1 VSDSRRVARVV
12 LDSRLPQ
19 LSRLFDYLIPPELD
33 VQQGVRVR
41 VPLRSAKRLAEGY
54 VIECSSET
62 EHSGKLAAI
71 AELVSPVPVLPPRLW
86 NLASTVASRSA
97 GNAADVLRLAIP
109 KRYVKVEKAWWR
121 DGSALDASQSHQW
134 EAPVLEPRAPVASE
148 VIGSGIRSSLSLPYG
163 MTTSPTGTVVPRS
176 RESVA
181 HIAVQALAEGQSVIV
196 VCPDWRD
203 VEQCWAVLRD
213 LVPDDRISL
222 LAGDQPP
229 AERYAHYLRTLEPT
243 PVIVLGS
250 RHAVYAPAHNLGLI
264 IVLDDA
270 DSAHREPLAPYPHS
284 RDVAL
289 LRNSMENV
297 AVCFASVTPS
307 LAVRRWIDMGY
318 IAENSAAGS
327 TRPRVIPTSL
337 TLGQEA
343 LSSPARLPSSVYQ
356 AVKVA
361 LNDGPVL
368 IQVFRSGFSP
378 GLSCAQCKSKASCAH
393 CGGPLR
399 KSSTSSNPTC
409 LWCGVVAAR
418 WACPECSSLKL
429 QPRGQGIGRTVA
441 DLGKS
446 FPSVPIIRSDGENR
460 VVSVPDAPALV
471 VATRGSE
478 PVTPGG
484 YAMVLLLDGA
494 AMLQRDSLGAL
505 EESVHSWEHAVSY
518 TADDGLCYVTDLD
531 GPPAMA
537 LAAGTWTQLFRHEL
551 SQRVALKLPPALRIA
566 SLTGPPQD
574 VDAICDAMR
583 SLSPQIDSLGP
594 VAVADG
600 AVLSVVR
607 FPYALGESVVKELAS
622 WRQKMASGPRRTAV
636 ERVKI
641 VVDDPLALDTL
652 AGE

>member
-1 VSDSRRVARVV
+1 MSDRRRVARVV

-33 VQQGVRVR
+33 VREGVRVR
-41 VPLRSAKRLAEGY
+41 VPLRSAKRLAEGF
-54 VIECSSET
+54 VVECSNES
-62 EHSGKLAAI
+62 EHSGNLVAI
-71 AELVSPVPVLPPRLW
+71 AELVSPVPVLPPQLW
-86 NLASTVASRSA
+86 SLASAVAARSA

-109 KRYVKVEKAWWR
+109 KRYVKTEKAWWQ
-121 DGSALDASQSHQW
+121 DGAALDARQGSQGDEPELESSTLAFP
-134 EAPVLEPRAPVASE
+134 ELLEPGV
-148 VIGSGIRSSLSLPYG
+148 RSQLLLPYG
-163 MTTSPTGTVVPRS
+163 MAVPATETVVPRS
-176 RESVA
+176 RETVA
-181 HIAVQALAEGQSVIV
+181 HLAAQTLGQGKSVIV

-203 VEQCWAVLRD
+203 VDQCWVSLKEVVPENRIAL
-213 LVPDDRISL
+213 LV
-222 LAGDQPP
+222 GDQPP
-229 AERYAHYLRTLEPT
+229 AQRYAHYLRTLEPS
-243 PVIVLGS
+243 PVIVVGS

-270 DSAHREPLAPYPHS
+270 DSAHREPLAPYPHT
-284 RDVAL
+284 RDIAL

-297 AVCFASVTPS
+297 AVCFASMTPS

-318 IAENSAAGS
+318 IAEHSAENN
-327 TRPRVIPTSL
+327 TRPRVVPTSL
-337 TLGQEA
+337 TMSQDA
-343 LSSPARLPSSVYQ
+343 LSSPARLPSTVYQ

-361 LNDGPVL
+361 LESGPVL

-378 GLSCAQCKSKASCAH
+378 GLSCAQCKSKAACAH

-399 KSSTSSNPTC
+399 MSSAKGNPSC

-418 WACPECSSLKL
+418 WTCPECSGTEL
-429 QPRGQGIGRTVA
+429 QPRGQGIGRTVS

-446 FPSVPIIRSDGENR
+446 FPSVPVIRSDGDNR
-460 VVSVPDAPALV
+460 VVSVPRSPALV

-484 YAMVLLLDGA
+484 YSMVLLLDGA

-505 EESVHSWEHAVSY
+505 EESVHAWEHAVSY
-518 TADDGLCYVTDLD
+518 TAEDGLCYVTDLD

-537 LAAGTWTQLFRHEL
+537 LAAGTWTQLLRHEL
-551 SQRVALKLPPALRIA
+551 AQRVTLKLPPALRIA
-566 SLTGPPQD
+566 SLTGPSQD
-574 VDAICDAMR
+574 VDSIRDA
-583 SLSPQIDSLGP
+583 LSALSSQIDSLGP
-594 VAVADG
+594 VSVGGG
-600 AVLSVVR
+600 AVLTVIR
-607 FPYALGESVVKELAS
+607 FPYALGEPVAKELAF
-622 WRQKMASGPRRTAV
+622 WRQKMASGPRRSTE

>member
-1 VSDSRRVARVV
+1 MSDSRRVARVV

-33 VQQGVRVR
+33 VREGVRVR

-54 VIECSSET
+54 VVECSSET
-62 EHSGKLAAI
+62 EHSGKLVAV
-71 AELVSPVPVLPPRLW
+71 AEVVSPVPVLPPLLW
-86 NLASTVASRSA
+86 NLANAVATRSA

-109 KRYVKVEKAWWR
+109 KRYVKTEKSWWR
-121 DGSALDASQSHQW
+121 DGAALDPRQSDEG
-134 EAPVLEPRAPVASE
+134 EAPRFEHTTLVTPGI
-148 VIGSGIRSSLSLPYG
+148 IGPGIRSNLALPYG
-163 MTTSPTGTVVPRS
+163 MTTSPSGAAVPRS
-176 RESVA
+176 RETVA
-181 HIAVQALAEGQSVIV
+181 HLAVQALAEGQSVIV

-203 VEQCWAVLRD
+203 VEQCWASLKD
-213 LVPDDRISL
+213 LVPEHQLSL
-222 LAGDQPP
+222 LSGDQPP
-229 AERYAHYLRTLEPT
+229 AQRYAHYLRTLEPR
-243 PVIVLGS
+243 PVVVVGS

-264 IVLDDA
+264 VVVDDA

-284 RDVAL
+284 RDIAL

-307 LAVRRWIDMGY
+307 LAVRRWSDMGY
-318 IAENSAAGS
+318 LVEHSGATS

-361 LNDGPVL
+361 VESGPVL

-378 GLSCAQCKSKASCAH
+378 GLSCAQCKMKASCPH

-399 KSSTSSNPTC
+399 KSSVSSNPSC

-418 WACPECSSLKL
+418 WSCPECSGTKL
-429 QPRGQGIGRTVA
+429 QPRGQGIGRTIS

-446 FPSVPIIRSDGENR
+446 FPSIPVIRSDGENR
-460 VVSVPDAPALV
+460 VVSVPDTPALV

-484 YAMVLLLDGA
+484 YAMVLLLDAA

-505 EESVHSWEHAVSY
+505 EESVHAWEHAVSY
-518 TADDGLCYVTDLD
+518 AADDGLCYVTDLE
-531 GPPAMA
+531 GAPAMA
-537 LAAGTWTQLFRHEL
+537 LAAGTWTQLLRHEL

-566 SLTGPPQD
+566 SLTGPSKD
-574 VDAICDAMR
+574 VEAVRDAVI
-583 SLSPQIDSLGP
+583 SLSPQVDSLGP
-594 VAVADG
+594 VSLADG
-600 AVLSVVR
+600 AVLTVIR
-607 FPYALGESVVKELAS
+607 FPYALGESVVRELAS
-622 WRQKMASGPRRTAV
+622 WRQKMASGPRRTME
-636 ERVKI
+636 ERVKV

>member
-1 VSDSRRVARVV
+1 MSDRRRVARVV

-33 VQQGVRVR
+33 VREGVRVR
-41 VPLRSAKRLAEGY
+41 VPLRSAKRLAEGF
-54 VIECSSET
+54 VVECSNES
-62 EHSGKLAAI
+62 EHSGNLVAI
-71 AELVSPVPVLPPRLW
+71 AELVSPVPVLPPQLW
-86 NLASTVASRSA
+86 SLASAVAARSA

-109 KRYVKVEKAWWR
+109 KRYVKTEKAWWQ
-121 DGSALDASQSHQW
+121 DGAALDARQGSQGDEPELESSTLAFP
-134 EAPVLEPRAPVASE
+134 ELLEPGV
-148 VIGSGIRSSLSLPYG
+148 RSQLLLPYG
-163 MTTSPTGTVVPRS
+163 MAVSSTETVVPRS
-176 RESVA
+176 RETVA
-181 HIAVQALAEGQSVIV
+181 HLAAQTLGQGKSVIV

-203 VEQCWAVLRD
+203 VDQCWASLKEVVPENRIAL
-213 LVPDDRISL
+213 LV
-222 LAGDQPP
+222 GDQPP
-229 AERYAHYLRTLEPT
+229 AQRYAHYLRTLEPS
-243 PVIVLGS
+243 PVIVVGS

-270 DSAHREPLAPYPHS
+270 DSAHREPLAPYPHT
-284 RDVAL
+284 RDIAL

-297 AVCFASVTPS
+297 AVCFASMTPS

-318 IAENSAAGS
+318 IAEHSAANN
-327 TRPRVIPTSL
+327 TRPRVVPTSL
-337 TLGQEA
+337 TMSQDA
-343 LSSPARLPSSVYQ
+343 LASPARLPSTVYQ

-361 LNDGPVL
+361 LESGPVL

-378 GLSCAQCKSKASCAH
+378 GLSCAQCKSKAACAH

-399 KSSTSSNPTC
+399 TSSAKGNPSC

-418 WACPECSSLKL
+418 WTCPECSGTEL
-429 QPRGQGIGRTVA
+429 QPRGQGIGRTVS

-446 FPSVPIIRSDGENR
+446 FPSVPVIRSDGDNR
-460 VVSVPDAPALV
+460 VVSVPRSPALV

-484 YAMVLLLDGA
+484 YSMVLLLDGA

-505 EESVHSWEHAVSY
+505 EESVHAWEHAVSY
-518 TADDGLCYVTDLD
+518 TAEDGLCYVTDLD

-537 LAAGTWTQLFRHEL
+537 LAAGTWTQLLRHEL
-551 SQRVALKLPPALRIA
+551 AQRVTLKLPPALRIA
-566 SLTGPPQD
+566 SLTGPSQD
-574 VDAICDAMR
+574 VDSIRDA
-583 SLSPQIDSLGP
+583 LSALSSQIDSLGP
-594 VAVADG
+594 VSVGGG
-600 AVLSVVR
+600 AVLTVIR
-607 FPYALGESVVKELAS
+607 FPYALGESVAKELAF
-622 WRQKMASGPRRTAV
+622 WRQKMASGPRRSTE

>member
-1 VSDSRRVARVV
+1 MSDRRRVARVV

-33 VQQGVRVR
+33 VREGVRVR
-41 VPLRSAKRLAEGY
+41 VPLRSAKRLAEGF
-54 VIECSSET
+54 VVECSNES
-62 EHSGKLAAI
+62 EHSGNLAAI
-71 AELVSPVPVLPPRLW
+71 AELVSPVPVLPPQLW
-86 NLASTVASRSA
+86 SLASAVAARSA

-109 KRYVKVEKAWWR
+109 KRYVKTEKAWWQ
-121 DGSALDASQSHQW
+121 DGAALDARQGSQGDEPES
-134 EAPVLEPRAPVASE
+134 ESSTLAFPELLEPGV
-148 VIGSGIRSSLSLPYG
+148 RSQLLLPYG
-163 MTTSPTGTVVPRS
+163 MAVPATETVVPRS
-176 RESVA
+176 RETVA
-181 HIAVQALAEGQSVIV
+181 HLAAQTLDQGKSVIV

-203 VEQCWAVLRD
+203 VDQCWVSLKEVVPENRIAL
-213 LVPDDRISL
+213 LV
-222 LAGDQPP
+222 GDQPP
-229 AERYAHYLRTLEPT
+229 AQRYAHYLRTLEPS
-243 PVIVLGS
+243 PVIVVGS

-270 DSAHREPLAPYPHS
+270 DSAHREPLAPYPHT
-284 RDVAL
+284 RDIAL

-297 AVCFASVTPS
+297 AVCFASMTPS

-318 IAENSAAGS
+318 IAEHSAANN
-327 TRPRVIPTSL
+327 TRPRVVPTSL
-337 TLGQEA
+337 TMSQDA
-343 LSSPARLPSSVYQ
+343 LASPARLPSTVYQ

-361 LNDGPVL
+361 LESGPVL

-378 GLSCAQCKSKASCAH
+378 GLSCAQCKSKAACAH

-399 KSSTSSNPTC
+399 TSSAKGNPSC

-418 WACPECSSLKL
+418 WTCPECSGIEL
-429 QPRGQGIGRTVA
+429 QPRGQGIGRTVS

-446 FPSVPIIRSDGENR
+446 FPSVPVIRSDGDNR
-460 VVSVPDAPALV
+460 VVSVPRSPALV

-484 YAMVLLLDGA
+484 YSMVLLLDGA

-505 EESVHSWEHAVSY
+505 EESVHAWEHAVSY
-518 TADDGLCYVTDLD
+518 AAEDGLCYVTDLD

-537 LAAGTWTQLFRHEL
+537 LAAGTWTQLLRHEL
-551 SQRVALKLPPALRIA
+551 AQRVTLKLPPALRIA
-566 SLTGPPQD
+566 SLTGPSQD
-574 VDAICDAMR
+574 VDSIRDA
-583 SLSPQIDSLGP
+583 LSALSSQIDSLGP
-594 VAVADG
+594 VSVGGG
-600 AVLSVVR
+600 AVLTVIR
-607 FPYALGESVVKELAS
+607 FPYALGESVAKELAF
-622 WRQKMASGPRRTAV
+622 WRQKMASGPRRTTE